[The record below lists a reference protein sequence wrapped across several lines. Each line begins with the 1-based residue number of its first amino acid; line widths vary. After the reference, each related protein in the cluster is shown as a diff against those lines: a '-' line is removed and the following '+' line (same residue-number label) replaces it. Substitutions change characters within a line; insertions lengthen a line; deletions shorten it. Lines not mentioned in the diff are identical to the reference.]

1 MSVTPQRTRDDSTTK
16 NHGCS
21 KNKEGRDV
29 SFARGDPKSKTVVPQ
44 YRALILREN
53 ESIFPLFSQKKQI
66 HRYDYAYVVSKPIWS
81 ILSTLSFRIDMD
93 SLWYLDSDAST
104 HMTNDSGTSNKVV
117 VGNSALVLIIAAD
130 NSIVHTPYGLP

>member
-53 ESIFPLFSQKKQI
+53 ESIFPLFSQKNKYIAMIMLMLCLNLSDPFSALSVLESIWI
-66 HRYDYAYVVSKPIWS
+66 HY
-81 ILSTLSFRIDMD
+81 
-93 SLWYLDSDAST
+93 
-104 HMTNDSGTSNKVV
+104 GTSTVMPQ
-117 VGNSALVLIIAAD
+117 LI
-130 NSIVHTPYGLP
+130 